1 VKTKLLHLR
10 RQTSFASPLLFV
22 ALAVAMLSVAR

>member
-1 VKTKLLHLR
+1 VKTRLLHLR

-22 ALAVAMLSVAR
+22 ALAVAMISL